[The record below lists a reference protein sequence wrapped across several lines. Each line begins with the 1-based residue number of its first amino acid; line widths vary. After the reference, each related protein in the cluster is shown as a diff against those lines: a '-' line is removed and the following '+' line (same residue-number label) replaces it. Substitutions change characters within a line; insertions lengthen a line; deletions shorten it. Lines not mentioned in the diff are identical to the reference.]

1 MATDSPSS
9 ARSRRQFVA
18 STVGLGAAALLGTDS
33 TAATSSRTSS
43 RSRLSDEA
51 LRALFKD
58 PVWNR
63 ETTARIEGDTAPGK
77 FVNGYVT
84 GTVMGVRDGEAVR
97 PLFGFEVFSALRVV
111 KQPNGDYQ
119 RMCRELIFYRD
130 LKTGE
135 MMDTWLNPYT
145 NEEVRVV
152 DVANDPFNYVIS
164 EFYPDPPTYGGLN
177 AVKPPRRPFLRDWA
191 ILNAETVIMQSD
203 IHLYYRNALDP
214 AVWQRESAGPMN
226 RVSELFR
233 YQIRREDLEN
243 PALTHLPHTGVWNRV
258 TPWLPWML
266 MGQTPGHILYAGSFS
281 SVPSVNAVPP
291 AVARRVLER
300 FPHYQIAPEKWVDP
314 SLSSL
319 ENYARTQKPAPVKR
333 TPGT

>member
-1 MATDSPSS
+1 MSND
-9 ARSRRQFVA
+9 
-18 STVGLGAAALLGTDS
+18 
-33 TAATSSRTSS
+33 
-43 RSRLSDEA
+43 A

-77 FVNGYVT
+77 YVNGYVT
-84 GTVMGVRDGEAVR
+84 GMVLGVRDGEAVR
-97 PLFGFEVFSALRVV
+97 PLFGFEVFSSIRVV
-111 KQPNGDYQ
+111 KQPNDSYQ

-135 MMDTWLNPYT
+135 MMDSWLNPYT

-164 EFYPDPPTYGGLN
+164 EYYPDPPSYGGLN

-191 ILNAETVIMQSD
+191 LLNDDTVIMQSD

-214 AVWQRESAGPMN
+214 AVWQRESSGPMN
-226 RVSELFR
+226 RVSEMFR
-233 YQIRREDLEN
+233 YQIRRDDLEN
-243 PALTHLPHTGVWNRV
+243 PELTHLPHTGVWNRV

-266 MGQTPGHILYAGSFS
+266 MGPAPGHILYAGSFTT
-281 SVPSVNAVPP
+281 VPSVNAVPP
-291 AVARRVLER
+291 AVAKRVLER
-300 FPHYQIAPEKWVDP
+300 FPQYQVAPEKWVDP

-319 ENYARTQKPAPVKR
+319 ENYARTQKPAPVKK
-333 TPGT
+333 

>member
-1 MATDSPSS
+1 MTEEIKPAGVRTRRDFIAASGTVAAGTAGVLATSS
-9 ARSRRQFVA
+9 
-18 STVGLGAAALLGTDS
+18 GAD
-33 TAATSSRTSS
+33 AATSKCI
-43 RSRLSDEA
+43 SRLRMSNEA

-63 ETTARIEGDTAPGK
+63 EATARLEGDTAPGK
-77 FVNGYVT
+77 YVNGYVT
-84 GTVMGVRDGEAVR
+84 GMVLGVRDGEAVR
-97 PLFGFEVFSALRVV
+97 PLCGFEVFSSIRVV
-111 KQPNGDYQ
+111 KQPNDSYQ

-152 DVANDPFNYVIS
+152 DVANNPFNYVIS
-164 EFYPDPPTYGGLN
+164 EYYPDPPTYGGLN
-177 AVKPPRRPFLRDWA
+177 TVKPPRRPFLRDWA
-191 ILNAETVIMQSD
+191 LLNDDTVIMQSD

-214 AVWQRESAGPMN
+214 AVWQRESSGPMN

-233 YQIRREDLEN
+233 YQIRRDDLEN
-243 PALTHLPHTGVWNRV
+243 PELTHLPHTGVWNRV

-266 MGQTPGHILYAGSFS
+266 MGPTPGHIIYAGSFTT
-281 SVPSVNAVPP
+281 VPSVNSVPL
-291 AVARRVLER
+291 AVAKRVLER
-300 FPHYQIAPEKWVDP
+300 FPQYQVAPEKWVDP

-319 ENYARTQKPAPVKR
+319 ENYIRTQKPAPVKK
-333 TPGT
+333 